1 MKYIEKSIEDEQTGA
16 TANYHEVTTLNIDYI
31 NGNATVVT
39 ASYVSAKTKAA
50 GKNAL
55 SFSSFNLSP
64 LPADRNAVG
73 YDWALTQLIQAQ
85 PEDFTP
91 ETYTGYVNPHT
102 FAGGKIKDTAA

>member
-16 TANYHEVTTLNIDYI
+16 TASYHEVTALNVDFI
-31 NGNATVVT
+31 NNNATVVV
-39 ASYVSAKTKAA
+39 ACYVSAKAKAA

-55 SFSSFNLSP
+55 SFSSFNLNP
-64 LPADRNAVG
+64 LPEDRNAVS
-73 YDWALTQLIQAQ
+73 YDWALTQLIQPQ

-91 ETYTGYVNPHT
+91 EEYPGYINPYS